1 MNEYEGTLED
11 YAELAVQF
19 GYTSLFVVSFSLA
32 PIFAYLSAIAEIRS
46 DLFKVVNICRRMRPT
61 PAEDIGIWQT
71 IFWILIVISV
81 WTNVG
86 LICFTQDLLSD
97 LAPNQT
103 ADGRWV
109 FDLVSNRTSNAICD
123 RVHSLPSHHHLYSNT
138 CFQGMFTG
146 VQWLI
151 FIVMA
156 IAGLSTT
163 DYPVEV
169 GIQLQRQEF
178 VCSKLIEKVPD
189 DHASGMHEDH
199 EEGDLFSYGRVARDM
214 IFDHEP
220 LV

>member
-1 MNEYEGTLED
+1 
-11 YAELAVQF
+11 
-19 GYTSLFVVSFSLA
+19 
-32 PIFAYLSAIAEIRS
+32 
-46 DLFKVVNICRRMRPT
+46 
-61 PAEDIGIWQT
+61 
-71 IFWILIVISV
+71 
-81 WTNVG
+81 
-86 LICFTQDLLSD
+86 
-97 LAPNQT
+97 
-103 ADGRWV
+103 
-109 FDLVSNRTSNAICD
+109 
-123 RVHSLPSHHHLYSNT
+123 
-138 CFQGMFTG
+138 MFTG